1 MNIAI
6 VGYSG
11 HGFVAIDIFLSA
23 GKKVEVY
30 CDNEEKKLNPYGL
43 SYLGKESDAAVME
56 ELRLYN
62 YFIAIGDNK
71 IRQKIYRNLSSVIG
85 QPINAVHSS
94 AIISSSA
101 ILQDG
106 IMIAANATI
115 NPLAQIGK
123 AVICN
128 TGAVIEHECIVGD
141 FVHIAPA
148 AVLCGNVTIGENSFI
163 GANSVI
169 RQGITIGKNV
179 TVGAGSVIIEDIS
192 DNVMVAGNPHRILSN
207 S

>member
-23 GKKVEVY
+23 GKKVEAY
-30 CDNEEKKLNPYGL
+30 CDNEEKQLNPYGL
-43 SYLGKESDAAVME
+43 NYLGKESDATVIE
-56 ELRLYN
+56 QLRQFN

-71 IRQKIYRNLSSVIG
+71 IREKIYRNLSPVIG
-85 QPINAVHSS
+85 QPINAIHSS
-94 AIISSSA
+94 AIISSSV

-106 IMIAANATI
+106 IMVAANATI

-148 AVLCGNVTIGENSFI
+148 AVLCGNVIIGENSFI

-179 TVGAGSVIIEDIS
+179 TIGAGSVIIDNIP
-192 DNVMVAGNPHRILSN
+192 DNVMVAGNPHRILPN

>member
-6 VGYSG
+6 IGYSG

-23 GKKVEVY
+23 GKKVEAY
-30 CDNEEKKLNPYGL
+30 CDNEEKKFNPYGL
-43 SYLGKESDAAVME
+43 NYLGKESDAIVIE
-56 ELRLYN
+56 QLRQFN
-62 YFIAIGDNK
+62 YFIATGDNK
-71 IRQKIYRNLSSVIG
+71 IREKIYRNLSSVIN
-85 QPINAVHSS
+85 QPINAIHSS

-101 ILQDG
+101 VLQDG
-106 IMIAANATI
+106 IMVAANATI

-128 TGAVIEHECIVGD
+128 TGVVIEHECIVGD

-148 AVLCGNVTIGENSFI
+148 AVLCGNVTIGKNSFI

-169 RQGITIGKNV
+169 RQGIIIGKNV
-179 TVGAGSVIIEDIS
+179 TIGAGSVIIDNIP
-192 DNVMVAGNPHRILSN
+192 DNVMVAGNPHRILPS